1 MQQDTRAC
9 WLVIPDM
16 GSFGAEIGVQ
26 AVVERARPSG
36 TEVEE
41 VNFAFATLYRERYR
55 AIYRYVL
62 LMLRSANDAEDVT
75 AEAFGRAYSA
85 WRRGRG
91 PQSQSSLPWLL
102 QIARRI
108 VIDRSRRA
116 RVLAWLPLLILSPN
130 QEPQAEDET
139 SRSDF
144 WLWFDRLARQ
154 LPPRQREVLILRYQR
169 DLDDQAIG
177 EILGISPSGV
187 RSLVSRA
194 CETLR
199 RDPEVWQ

>member
-1 MQQDTRAC
+1 
-9 WLVIPDM
+9 M
-16 GSFGAEIGVQ
+16 GSFGSETGVQ
-26 AVVERARPSG
+26 TVIERARPSG
-36 TEVEE
+36 TEAEE
-41 VNFAFATLYRERYR
+41 VNCAFADLYRQRYR
-55 AIYRYVL
+55 AVYRYVL

-85 WRRGRG
+85 WRRGHG

-102 QIARRI
+102 QIARRL

-116 RVLAWLPLLILSPN
+116 RVLAWLPLPFLAPN
-130 QEPQAEDET
+130 QEPQSEDET
-139 SRSDF
+139 SRLDF

-169 DLDDQAIG
+169 DLDDQTIG
-177 EILGISPSGV
+177 EILGLSPSGV

-199 RDPEVWQ
+199 RDPEVWR

>member
-1 MQQDTRAC
+1 
-9 WLVIPDM
+9 M

-26 AVVERARPSG
+26 TVVERVRLSG
-36 TEVEE
+36 AAVEE
-41 VNFAFATLYRERYR
+41 INGLFADLYRERYR
-55 AIYRYVL
+55 DVYRYAL
-62 LMLRSANDAEDVT
+62 LMLRSANNAEDVT
-75 AEAFGRAYSA
+75 AETFERAYSA
-85 WRRGRG
+85 WRRGHG
-91 PQSQSSLPWLL
+91 PQVQSSLPWLL
-102 QIARRI
+102 QIARRL

-116 RVLAWLPLLILSPN
+116 RVLAWLPLPFLAPN

-139 SRSDF
+139 GRSDF

-177 EILGISPSGV
+177 EILGLSPSGV

-199 RDPEVWQ
+199 RDPEVWR